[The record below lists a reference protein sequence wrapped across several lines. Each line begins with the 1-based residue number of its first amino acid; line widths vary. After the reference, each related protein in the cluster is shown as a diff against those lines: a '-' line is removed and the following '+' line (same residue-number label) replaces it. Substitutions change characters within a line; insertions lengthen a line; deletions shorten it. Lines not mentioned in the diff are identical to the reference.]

1 MKIILTACV
10 ALTAFCLNS
19 ATGAVLTG
27 SVTQYATVDVDL
39 TASGTLDWAIWN
51 TTSSSSVSSR
61 APTNIKDGGAGLIGD
76 LFGVGGS
83 SGSVR
88 GFGGVDDTFYSY
100 TDGTSPET
108 LSDAT
113 QGFVG
118 NASLDSLGSGVTLS
132 ISGDPLQPLRVDIW
146 TTGFRATGEMTVTLN
161 GVAEPLVLSAT
172 FGADKTPAL
181 FRFVFQPDTVS
192 DVLGISYVV
201 TEDTGSSAHIGI
213 QAVAISPVPEPTVVT
228 LLLGGL
234 GVLGLRRR
242 RK

>member
-1 MKIILTACV
+1 MKIILTTCA
-10 ALTAFCLNS
+10 AFMAICLNS

-27 SVTQYATVDVDL
+27 SVTQYATADVDL
-39 TASGTLDWAIWN
+39 AASGTLDWAIWN
-51 TTSSSSVSSR
+51 TTSSTPVSSL
-61 APTNIKDGGAGLIGD
+61 APTNTKDGGAGLIGD

-83 SGSVR
+83 AGNVR

-108 LSDAT
+108 LSNAT

-132 ISGDPLQPLRVDIW
+132 ITGDPLQPLRVDIW
-146 TTGFRATGEMTVTLN
+146 TSGFRATGEMTVSLN
-161 GVAEPLVLSAT
+161 GVADPVVLTAS

-181 FRFVFQPDTVS
+181 FSFVFQPDVLS
-192 DVLGISYVV
+192 DVLGISFVM

-213 QAVAISPVPEPTVVT
+213 QAVAISPVPEPTVTT

-234 GVLGLRRR
+234 AVFALRRR
-242 RK
+242 RR